1 MKDLTDEEAAA
12 LDEYYTTHIPK
23 VGPNEGGFFANR
35 TRRDTCSASVMMP
48 VDDLSAAYIR
58 SACEAERKTPVEIIG
73 ELVREKNHCCRII
86 RRERFLFA
94 GGFNTPPFTM
104 PRKLLQLAE
113 QAANLSRA
121 GAHC

>member
-35 TRRDTCSASVMMP
+35 TRCLMP

-58 SACEAERKTPVEIIG
+58 SAAEAEHNTPTEIIG
-73 ELVREKNHCCRII
+73 ELIREKIAVS
-86 RRERFLFA
+86 L
-94 GGFNTPPFTM
+94 
-104 PRKLLQLAE
+104 
-113 QAANLSRA
+113 
-121 GAHC
+121 